1 MPINGQLGNLSY
13 VLCAIVGGM
22 LALSG
27 VTGLTLG
34 KLASF
39 LTFNRSFN
47 QPINQISM
55 QFNSIVMALAGGQ
68 RIFAMLDEQPE
79 VDEGNIT
86 LVNAKRDRTTA
97 SPRPKDRT
105 GLWAWKI
112 PGENGNA
119 PRYVELK
126 GDIVFKDVDFG
137 YDPEKIVLH
146 NINLFGR
153 PGQKIAF
160 VGSTGAGK
168 TTITNLINRFY
179 DIQKGSILYDGLDIK
194 QIKKDD
200 LRSSLG
206 IVLQDTHCLPVRS
219 WTTSATAAWTPPTKN
234 AVRQPA
240 WPMQSCSSAACR
252 MASTRC

>member
-1 MPINGQLGNLSY
+1 
-13 VLCAIVGGM
+13 
-22 LALSG
+22 
-27 VTGLTLG
+27 
-34 KLASF
+34 
-39 LTFNRSFN
+39 
-47 QPINQISM
+47 M

-86 LVNAKRDRTTA
+86 LVNAKREADDSITET
-97 SPRPKDRT
+97 KDRT

-168 TTITNLINRFY
+168 TTITQPDQPLLRY
-179 DIQKGSILYDGLDIK
+179 PEGL
-194 QIKKDD
+194 
-200 LRSSLG
+200 
-206 IVLQDTHCLPVRS
+206 HPV
-219 WTTSATAAWTPPTKN
+219 
-234 AVRQPA
+234 
-240 WPMQSCSSAACR
+240 
-252 MASTRC
+252 

>member
-1 MPINGQLGNLSY
+1 MRHRRRHAGA
-13 VLCAIVGGM
+13 VRRDR
-22 LALSG
+22 
-27 VTGLTLG
+27 LTLG

-86 LVNAKRDRTTA
+86 LVNAKREADDSITET
-97 SPRPKDRT
+97 KDRT

-153 PGQKIAF
+153 PA
-160 VGSTGAGK
+160 
-168 TTITNLINRFY
+168 R
-179 DIQKGSILYDGLDIK
+179 
-194 QIKKDD
+194 
-200 LRSSLG
+200 RSPLSA
-206 IVLQDTHCLPVRS
+206 LPARARRPS
-219 WTTSATAAWTPPTKN
+219 PT
-234 AVRQPA
+234 
-240 WPMQSCSSAACR
+240 
-252 MASTRC
+252 